1 MYYTIGEMAKKL
13 NIAPSTLRYYEKEG
27 LLPFVERSNGGIRIF
42 KSSDFEWLHIIN
54 CLKKTGMNIKDIKQF
69 ITWVMQGDK
78 TIENRLKLFKKQREN
93 VQKQIEELQNTLDT
107 INYKC
112 WYYETAKEHGSTS
125 VPRNMPLDEL
135 PQDIQNLKIKFDNSK
150 NID

>member
-1 MYYTIGEMAKKL
+1 M
-13 NIAPSTLRYYEKEG
+13 S
-27 LLPFVERSNGGIRIF
+27 
-42 KSSDFEWLHIIN
+42 
-54 CLKKTGMNIKDIKQF
+54 IKDIKQF
-69 ITWVMQGDK
+69 IAWVMQGDK
-78 TIENRLKLFKKQREN
+78 TIDNRLELFKKQREN

-125 VPRNMPLDEL
+125 APQNMSLDEL
-135 PQDIQNLKIKFDNSK
+135 PKDIQKLKIKFDNSK